1 MWQGEEEEI
10 RVMGRG
16 QILPPRACVKERESI
31 LQSLAQCSLK
41 HRFDVNVN
49 FGERG
54 WKSSRPTACKPGQ
67 KSQGANVAG
76 HQLPSK
82 LWISSPGA
90 PLALPDYTGSIS
102 SRLRCS
108 DAAADI

>member
-10 RVMGRG
+10 RVMGR
-16 QILPPRACVKERESI
+16 ACMKERESI

-54 WKSSRPTACKPGQ
+54 
-67 KSQGANVAG
+67 
-76 HQLPSK
+76 
-82 LWISSPGA
+82 
-90 PLALPDYTGSIS
+90 
-102 SRLRCS
+102 
-108 DAAADI
+108 